1 MSLVFLLHILQLS
14 SILVEITH
22 HGRIFFK
29 KNENDGKKKKK
40 KCAKILDFSDNDNR
54 TVIHKR
60 NVGTRN
66 I

>member
-29 KNENDGKKKKK
+29 KNENDEKKEEEM
-40 KCAKILDFSDNDNR
+40 CEN
-54 TVIHKR
+54 
-60 NVGTRN
+60 TRFF
-66 I
+66 